1 LQRFNHF
8 SLVRAV
14 LIQVFSRSRWRAKD
28 IRSCLLKKL
37 GRAFKKRRQGQSREE
52 ELQQAAQWIS
62 TPRVRLLQK
71 WSFCAS
77 TDCAEAR
84 GQRFVCIYIYICKYW
99 LQGTRKGEFK
109 FYNTCRRQQRKRKN
123 TLANIHAC
131 TSTYWQTHIIL
142 QTLLLQTHRGYYLTN
157 VYKQTHPYLQSY
169 NHTKTQTYN
178 PTTRHHYTCK
188 PTPPYTYNTY
198 ILIIIICNENKK

>member
-142 QTLLLQTHRGYYLTN
+142 QTLFTSTDTPTIWLMHTN
-157 VYKQTHPYLQSY
+157 KHI
-169 NHTKTQTYN
+169 HTYN
-178 PTTRHHYTCK
+178 LTTLQKQKHTALQPDITTHTNLPHPTPTT
-188 PTPPYTYNTY
+188 PTY
-198 ILIIIICNENKK
+198 